1 MMKISNNFKIF
12 LTIRMVMAMISW
24 GSFVPGK
31 GLVLKL
37 EEKLLLKI
45 FNCFYPI
52 FKDETWQSVEIAHK
66 LVFGYGHL
74 TWEWVE
80 GIRSYLHPCFFAI
93 IFCILK
99 WTALDFTNVVVITP
113 RLVYLYKCNT

>member
-37 EEKLLLKI
+37 EEKLLLKF

-80 GIRSYLHPCFFAI
+80 GIRSYLHPCF
-93 IFCILK
+93 L
-99 WTALDFTNVVVITP
+99 
-113 RLVYLYKCNT
+113 